1 MLVLKRKI
9 NEEII
14 INSNV
19 KVKILS
25 VTDSQVKIGIEAPK
39 EVEIFRG
46 EVYEKVKANL
56 KIASEKSKE
65 GVKEISILNIN
76 KLPNINKMDK

>member
-1 MLVLKRKI
+1 MLVLKRKM

-19 KVKILS
+19 KIKILS
-25 VTDSQVKIGIEAPK
+25 VTDSQVKIGIEAPM

-46 EVYEKVKANL
+46 EIYEKVKANL

-65 GVKEISILNIN
+65 GVAELPILKIN
-76 KLPNINKMDK
+76 KLPTINKMDK

>member
-1 MLVLKRKI
+1 MLVLKRKM

-14 INSNV
+14 INSNI
-19 KVKILS
+19 KIKILS
-25 VTDSQVKIGIEAPK
+25 VSDNQVKIGIDAPM

-46 EVYEKVKANL
+46 EVYEKVKSNL
-56 KIASEKSKE
+56 KLASEKSKE
-65 GVKEISILNIN
+65 GVIELPTLKIN

>member
-1 MLVLKRKI
+1 MLVLKRKM

-19 KVKILS
+19 KIKILS
-25 VTDSQVKIGIEAPK
+25 VTDNQVKIGIEAPK

-46 EVYEKVKANL
+46 EVFEKVKANL
-56 KIASEKSKE
+56 KTASEKSKE
-65 GVKEISILNIN
+65 IASEIPVLKIN
-76 KLPNINKMDK
+76 KLPNINKMDN

>member
-1 MLVLKRKI
+1 M
-9 NEEII
+9 
-14 INSNV
+14 
-19 KVKILS
+19 
-25 VTDSQVKIGIEAPK
+25 

-65 GVKEISILNIN
+65 GVAEIPILKIN

>member
-1 MLVLKRKI
+1 MLVLKRKM

-19 KVKILS
+19 KIKILS
-25 VTDSQVKIGIEAPK
+25 VTDNQVKIGIEAPR

-56 KIASEKSKE
+56 KIASEKSKK
-65 GVKEISILNIN
+65 GVSEIPTLKIN

>member
-1 MLVLKRKI
+1 MLVLKRKM

-19 KVKILS
+19 KIKILS
-25 VTDSQVKIGIEAPK
+25 VTDNQVKIGIEAPK

-56 KIASEKSKE
+56 KVASEKSKVAVTE
-65 GVKEISILNIN
+65 LPILKIN
-76 KLPNINKMDK
+76 KLPKINKVDK

>member
-1 MLVLKRKI
+1 MLVLKRKL

-25 VTDSQVKIGIEAPK
+25 VTDNQVKIGIEAPL
-39 EVEIFRG
+39 EIEIFRG
-46 EVYEKVKANL
+46 EVFEKVKANL

-65 GVKEISILNIN
+65 GFTGLPILKIN
-76 KLPNINKMDK
+76 KLPKTNKMDE

>member
-19 KVKILS
+19 KIKILS
-25 VTDSQVKIGIEAPK
+25 VTDSQVKIGIEAPL

-56 KIASEKSKE
+56 KMASEKSKE
-65 GVKEISILNIN
+65 GVAEIPTLKIN

>member
-14 INSNV
+14 INSDI
-19 KVKILS
+19 KIKILS
-25 VTDSQVKIGIEAPK
+25 VSDSQVKIGIEAPT

-46 EVYEKVKANL
+46 EVFEKVKANL
-56 KIASEKSKE
+56 KAASEKSKE
-65 GVKEISILNIN
+65 KVLGIAELKIN
-76 KLPNINKMDK
+76 KLL

>member
-19 KVKILS
+19 RIKILS
-25 VTDSQVKIGIEAPK
+25 VTDSQVKIGIEAPL

-46 EVYEKVKANL
+46 EVFEKVKANL

-65 GVKEISILNIN
+65 KFTEIHTFEIN
-76 KLPNINKMDK
+76 KLPKINKMDK

>member
-1 MLVLKRKI
+1 MLVLKRKMD
-9 NEEII
+9 EEII

-19 KVKILS
+19 KIKILS
-25 VTDSQVKIGIEAPK
+25 VTDNQVKIGIEAPK

-56 KIASEKSKE
+56 KEASQKVKE
-65 GVKEISILNIN
+65 GVRTIPSLKIN
-76 KLPNINKMDK
+76 KLPNINKLDK